1 MAATDVR
8 VISKMCLLI
17 EAPLTLT
24 RTAKTVKQ
32 ALSAYI

>member
-8 VISKMCLLI
+8 VISEMCLLI
-17 EAPLTLT
+17 EAPLT

-32 ALSAYI
+32 ALSADI